1 MLCFRRK
8 LWYNASTLDGQKEDG
23 TMAKTDEQAPVGLLV
38 EIKDPASGQVWG
50 LVTLQPKQFST
61 GSKGFHAGT
70 KLVNPNNPEARYQ
83 CNLQMI
89 LIGSKE

>member
-1 MLCFRRK
+1 V
-8 LWYNASTLDGQKEDG
+8 
-23 TMAKTDEQAPVGLLV
+23 AKVDEQAPPGLTL

-50 LVTLQPKQFST
+50 TVNMVSKHFST
-61 GSKGFHAGT
+61 GSKGFHAAT
-70 KLVNPNNPEARYQ
+70 KLANPLNPKARYQ

>member
-1 MLCFRRK
+1 MMPR
-8 LWYNASTLDGQKEDG
+8 
-23 TMAKTDEQAPVGLLV
+23 TDEQAPPGLLV
-38 EIKDPASGQVWG
+38 EIKDPTSGQIWG

-61 GSKGFHAGT
+61 GSRGFHAAT
-70 KLVNPNNPEARYQ
+70 KLANPGNPKARYQ

>member
-1 MLCFRRK
+1 
-8 LWYNASTLDGQKEDG
+8 
-23 TMAKTDEQAPVGLLV
+23 MAKIDEHAPPGLTL

-50 LVTLQPKQFST
+50 TVNLLPKHFAT
-61 GSKGFHAGT
+61 GSKGFYAAA
-70 KLVNPNNPEARYQ
+70 KLANPQNPGARYQ

>member
-1 MLCFRRK
+1 MVRVDDKAPPGLML
-8 LWYNASTLDGQKEDG
+8 
-23 TMAKTDEQAPVGLLV
+23 

-50 LVTLQPKQFST
+50 TVNLVPKHFST
-61 GSKGFHAGT
+61 GSKGFHAAT
-70 KLVNPNNPEARYQ
+70 KLVNPQNPEARYQ